1 MDATTMT
8 SPVSSAYAFTDIAGV
23 NSLRALGKSDRGAA
37 LAHAARQFES
47 MFVSQMLKGMRAANE
62 VLAKDSLFGS
72 NEMSLRQD
80 MLDQQL
86 SLSLTQG
93 GGLGLAAVLER
104 QLRQQFGEAE
114 TVPENKELP
123 ERPTQRHSPEAWR
136 FARTSTETSSSLP
149 AVVSSAL
156 KIIKPIAEQARE
168 AVGSGLSKF
177 ADKQSFIDTVLPAAR
192 RAAHALGVDHRVL
205 IAQSALETGWG
216 QSILRD
222 SSGNSS
228 FNLFNIKAG
237 NFWEGRSVSV
247 NTLEF
252 NNGIPRPERAR
263 FRAYASFNES
273 FADYVDLLRSKPRYE
288 PALSN
293 ARDPARYLQSLQQS
307 GYATDP
313 KYAAKILRLLQD
325 PVIAEAL

>member
-1 MDATTMT
+1 MEAMT
-8 SPVSSAYAFTDIAGV
+8 SAAPVSSAYAFTDIAGV
-23 NSLRALGKSDRGAA
+23 NSLRTLGKTDRGAA

-93 GGLGLAAVLER
+93 RGLGLAAVLER

-114 TVPENKELP
+114 PVQENRELP
-123 ERPTQRHSPEAWR
+123 ARPAERQSPEAWR
-136 FARTSTETSSSLP
+136 FARTSAERSSRMP

-168 AVGSGLSKF
+168 TLAGVPKF
-177 ADKQSFIDTVLPAAR
+177 ADKQSFIDSVLPAAR

-222 SSGNSS
+222 SAGNSS

-252 NNGIPRPERAR
+252 NNGIPRPERAS

-288 PALSN
+288 PALAN
-293 ARDPARYLQSLQQS
+293 AHDPARYLQTLQQS

-313 KYAAKILRLLQD
+313 KYAAKILRLLED
-325 PVIAEAL
+325 PAIAGAL